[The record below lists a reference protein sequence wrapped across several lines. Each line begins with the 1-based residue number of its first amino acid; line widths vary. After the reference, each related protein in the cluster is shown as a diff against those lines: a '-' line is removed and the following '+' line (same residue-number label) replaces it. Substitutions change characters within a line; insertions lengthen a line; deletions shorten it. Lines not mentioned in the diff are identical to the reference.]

1 MFYDPRVSPPPCEF
15 SHNPFP
21 ALIAPRPIAW
31 VSSIGHGGHV
41 NLAPYSH
48 FNIAAVDPPMVMFAP
63 SNKDERG
70 TPKDTLRNVTEVPEF
85 VINIVSYEQRESMN
99 LTSKMHEYGVSEFEA
114 AGLAT
119 APSVNVR
126 PPRVAGCRASL
137 ECQVWKIVALPNGPL
152 NRPASIVI
160 GKVVGIHVDP
170 SVVSKG
176 RVQAGLL
183 KHVARHGYLEYS
195 AVFETF
201 EMPRP

>member
-1 MFYDPRVSPPPCEF
+1 MFYDPRVAAPPSEF

-31 VSSIGHGGHV
+31 VSSIGHAGHV

-70 TPKDTLRNVTEVPEF
+70 TPKDTLRNVMEVPEF
-85 VINIVSYEQRESMN
+85 VINIVSHEQREQMN
-99 LTSKMHEYGVSEFEA
+99 LTSKTHAYGVSEFEA

-119 APSVNVR
+119 APSINVR
-126 PPRVAGCRASL
+126 PPRVAQCRASL
-137 ECQVWKIVALPNGPL
+137 ECAVWKIVELPKGPL
-152 NRPASIVI
+152 NRPASVVI
-160 GKVVGIHVDP
+160 GKVIGIHIDS
-170 SVVSKG
+170 SVVFEG
-176 RVQAGLL
+176 RVQATLL
-183 KHVARHGYLEYS
+183 KQVARLGYLEYTTVS
-195 AVFETF
+195 ETF